1 MVEPK
6 LYYEGHIEMTT
17 YQTSLK
23 NIVEFF
29 LVVQLSS
36 ISYVDHEEVL

>member
-6 LYYEGHIEMTT
+6 LYYEGHVEMTT

-29 LVVQLSS
+29 LVVLSS